1 VVQRVFPG
9 TQIEHAENTDRRNY
23 RVNFPRLRSG
33 LDSVADIRWRMVS
46 ERSKRRFDLNEI
58 GNYRDIRFSNLG
70 FLRETGTPENKS
82 EFDEAVMAAFGGAQI
97 HPVVARKM
105 TRQYLKTAPAH

>member
-1 VVQRVFPG
+1 
-9 TQIEHAENTDRRNY
+9 
-23 RVNFPRLRSG
+23 
-33 LDSVADIRWRMVS
+33 MVS
-46 ERSKRRFDLNEI
+46 RDQSGVRFKRDRQLP
-58 GNYRDIRFSNLG
+58 GHSLCNLG

-105 TRQYLKTAPAH
+105 TRQYLKTAPVH